1 MFSVSRFLLRGGK
14 LSFRTLK
21 SLNSEF
27 IKMKV
32 NNFGAK
38 AKDPDSVDKSK
49 KSISGGGAT
58 ASDSEKR
65 EPTQQTIKVAKQTT
79 SEKTLE
85 KTSESSNE
93 TSSSTAP
100 AQTAQIKIIQSIPG
114 NRVSFRFYFSL
125 QQVKKLY
132 LEDMLIHFSWL
143 LVRKKI
149 STMFMR
155 I

>member
-1 MFSVSRFLLRGGK
+1 MFSVSRFLLKGGK

-27 IKMKV
+27 IKLKV

-65 EPTQQTIKVAKQTT
+65 EPTQQTIKVAKQST

-93 TSSSTAP
+93 TSSTAP

-114 NRVSFRFYFSL
+114 NRVSFRFYFSP

-132 LEDMLIHFSWL
+132 LEDMLIHFLWL

-149 STMFMR
+149 SIMFMR